1 MYRFL
6 LRPKWIAFHLLCLL
20 GVVLMVNFSIWQFG
34 RLSERREFN
43 SEVRQRSAL
52 ETVNIS
58 ELDLSDPSAMQWRT
72 AGAIGTYDPSEQVL
86 ILNRSQNGVA
96 GLNIVTPLI
105 LDDGRAILVNRGFI
119 GLSETPPSAPSGT
132 VRVLGTVQISDQRTS
147 GQATQASGE
156 QSEFFRLDIA
166 LLEEQIEYELLP
178 VALVAKAS
186 EPSEGATIAPVSP
199 PELSQGPHLSYA
211 IQWLIFSIAVI
222 VGWVLAIRK
231 SLANRALATPSDC
244 T

>member
-58 ELDLSDPSAMQWRT
+58 ELDLSDPLAVQWRS

-96 GLNIVTPLI
+96 GLNVVTPLI

-119 GLSETPPSAPSGT
+119 GLSATPPSAPSGT
-132 VRVLGTVQISDQRTS
+132 VRVLGTVQISEQRTA
-147 GQATQASGE
+147 GRATQASGE

-166 LLEEQIEYELLP
+166 LLEEQIDYDLLP
-178 VALVAKAS
+178 VALVAIAS
-186 EPSEGATIAPVSP
+186 EPSEGPTIAPINP

-211 IQWLIFSIAVI
+211 LQWLIFSTAVI

-231 SLANRALATPSDC
+231 SLANRALTTPSA
-244 T
+244 

>member
-58 ELDLSDPSAMQWRT
+58 KLDLSDPLAVQWRS
-72 AGAIGTYDPSEQVL
+72 AGAIGTYDPNEQVL

-96 GLNIVTPLI
+96 GLNVVTPLI

-119 GLSETPPSAPSGT
+119 GLSATPPSAPSGT
-132 VRVLGTVQISDQRTS
+132 VRVLGTVQISEQRTA
-147 GQATQASGE
+147 GRVTQASGE

-166 LLEEQIEYELLP
+166 LLEEQIDYELLP

-186 EPSEGATIAPVSP
+186 EPSEGPTIAPINP
-199 PELSQGPHLSYA
+199 PGLSQGPHLSYA
-211 IQWLIFSIAVI
+211 IQWLIFSAAVI

-231 SLANRALATPSDC
+231 SLANRALTMQSGL

>member
-58 ELDLSDPSAMQWRT
+58 ELDLSDPRAMQWRT

-132 VRVLGTVQISDQRTS
+132 VRVLGTMQITEQRTS

-166 LLEEQIEYELLP
+166 LLGEQIDYELLP
-178 VALVAKAS
+178 VVLVALAS
-186 EPSEGATIAPVSP
+186 EPSESPTIAPINP

-211 IQWLIFSIAVI
+211 IQWLIFSAAVI

-231 SLANRALATPSDC
+231 SLTNRALTTPSA
-244 T
+244 

>member
-58 ELDLSDPSAMQWRT
+58 KLDLSDPLAVQWRS
-72 AGAIGTYDPSEQVL
+72 AGAIGTYDPNEQVL

-96 GLNIVTPLI
+96 GLNVVTPLI

-119 GLSETPPSAPSGT
+119 GLSATPPSAPSGT
-132 VRVLGTVQISDQRTS
+132 VRVLGTVQISEQRTA
-147 GQATQASGE
+147 GRATQASGE

-166 LLEEQIEYELLP
+166 LLEEQIDYELLP

-186 EPSEGATIAPVSP
+186 EPSEGPTIAPINP

-211 IQWLIFSIAVI
+211 IQWLIFSAAVI

-231 SLANRALATPSDC
+231 SLANRALTTPSDC

>member
-58 ELDLSDPSAMQWRT
+58 ELDLSDPRAMQWRT

-119 GLSETPPSAPSGT
+119 GLSATPPSAPLGT
-132 VRVLGTVQISDQRTS
+132 VRVLGTVQISEQRTS

-166 LLEEQIEYELLP
+166 LLGEQIDYDLLP
-178 VALVAKAS
+178 VALVAIAS
-186 EPSEGATIAPVSP
+186 EPSESPTIAPINP

-211 IQWLIFSIAVI
+211 IQWLIFSAAVI

-231 SLANRALATPSDC
+231 SLANRALTTPSA
-244 T
+244 

>member
-1 MYRFL
+1 MMYRFL

-58 ELDLSDPSAMQWRT
+58 ELDLSDPLAVQWRS

-96 GLNIVTPLI
+96 GLNVVTPLI

-166 LLEEQIEYELLP
+166 LLGEQIDYDLLP
-178 VALVAKAS
+178 VALVAIAS
-186 EPSEGATIAPVSP
+186 EPSESPTLAPINP

-211 IQWLIFSIAVI
+211 IQWLIFSAAVI

-231 SLANRALATPSDC
+231 SLANRALTTPSA
-244 T
+244 

>member
-58 ELDLSDPSAMQWRT
+58 ELDLSDPRAMQWRT

-132 VRVLGTVQISDQRTS
+132 VRVLGTMQITEQRTS

-166 LLEEQIEYELLP
+166 LLGEQIDYDLLP
-178 VALVAKAS
+178 VALVAIAS
-186 EPSEGATIAPVSP
+186 EPSESPTLAPINP

-211 IQWLIFSIAVI
+211 IQWLIFSAAVI

-231 SLANRALATPSDC
+231 SLTNRALTTPSA
-244 T
+244 

>member
-1 MYRFL
+1 MMYRFL

-58 ELDLSDPSAMQWRT
+58 ELDLSDPRAMQWRT

-96 GLNIVTPLI
+96 GLNVVTPLI

-132 VRVLGTVQISDQRTS
+132 VRVLGTMQITEQRTS

-166 LLEEQIEYELLP
+166 LLGEQIDYDLLP

-186 EPSEGATIAPVSP
+186 EPSEGPTIAPINP

-211 IQWLIFSIAVI
+211 IQWLIFSAAVI

-231 SLANRALATPSDC
+231 SLANRAPTTPSA
-244 T
+244 

>member
-1 MYRFL
+1 
-6 LRPKWIAFHLLCLL
+6 
-20 GVVLMVNFSIWQFG
+20 MVNFSIWQFG

-58 ELDLSDPSAMQWRT
+58 ELDLSDPLAVQWRS

-96 GLNIVTPLI
+96 GLNVVTPLI

-132 VRVLGTVQISDQRTS
+132 VRVLGTVQISEQRTA
-147 GQATQASGE
+147 GRATQASGE

-166 LLEEQIEYELLP
+166 LLEEQIDYDLLP

-186 EPSEGATIAPVSP
+186 EPSEGPTIAPINP

-211 IQWLIFSIAVI
+211 IQWLIFSAAVI

-231 SLANRALATPSDC
+231 SLANRALTMQSGL

>member
-52 ETVNIS
+52 ETVNIL
-58 ELDLSDPSAMQWRT
+58 ELDLSDPRAMQWRT

-132 VRVLGTVQISDQRTS
+132 VRVLGTMQITEQRTS

-166 LLEEQIEYELLP
+166 LLGEQIDYDLLP
-178 VALVAKAS
+178 VALVAIAS
-186 EPSEGATIAPVSP
+186 EPSESPTLAPINP

-211 IQWLIFSIAVI
+211 IQWLIFSAAVI

-231 SLANRALATPSDC
+231 SLTNRALTTPSA
-244 T
+244 

>member
-52 ETVNIS
+52 ETMNIS

-96 GLNIVTPLI
+96 GLNVVTPLI

-119 GLSETPPSAPSGT
+119 GLSATPPSAPSGT
-132 VRVLGTVQISDQRTS
+132 VRVLGTVQVSDQRTS

-186 EPSEGATIAPVSP
+186 EPSEGPTIAPVSP

-231 SLANRALATPSDC
+231 SLANRALTTPSDC

>member
-1 MYRFL
+1 MYHFL

-20 GVVLMVNFSIWQFG
+20 GVVLMVNFSMWQFG
-34 RLSERREFN
+34 RLSDRREFN

-58 ELDLSDPSAMQWRT
+58 ELDLSNPLALQWRT

-96 GLNIVTPLI
+96 GLNVVTPLI
-105 LDDGRAILVNRGFI
+105 LDDGKALLVNRGFI
-119 GLSETPPSAPSGT
+119 ALSATPPQAPLGT
-132 VRVLGTVQISDQRTS
+132 VRVLGTVQISEQRTS
-147 GQATQASGE
+147 GQATQGGGE

-166 LLEEQIEYELLP
+166 RISEQINYELLP
-178 VALVAKAS
+178 VVLVAQGS
-186 EPSEGATIAPVSP
+186 DPSEDQSIAPINP

-211 IQWLIFSIAVI
+211 IQWLIFSAAVI
-222 VGWVLAIRK
+222 VGWILAIRK
-231 SLANRALATPSDC
+231 SLANRAPTTPSA
-244 T
+244 

>member
-20 GVVLMVNFSIWQFG
+20 GVVLMVNLSMWQFG

-58 ELDLSDPSAMQWRT
+58 ELDLSDPLAVQWRS

-96 GLNIVTPLI
+96 GLNVVTPLI

-119 GLSETPPSAPSGT
+119 GLSETPPSAPLGT
-132 VRVLGTVQISDQRTS
+132 VRVLGTVQISEQRTS

-166 LLEEQIEYELLP
+166 RIEQQIDYELLP

-186 EPSEGATIAPVSP
+186 EPGEGPTIAPISP

-231 SLANRALATPSDC
+231 SLANRALTTPSAC

>member
-1 MYRFL
+1 
-6 LRPKWIAFHLLCLL
+6 
-20 GVVLMVNFSIWQFG
+20 MVNFSIWQFG

-58 ELDLSDPSAMQWRT
+58 KLDLSDPLAVQWRS

-96 GLNIVTPLI
+96 GLNVVTPLI

-119 GLSETPPSAPSGT
+119 GLSATPPSAPSGT
-132 VRVLGTVQISDQRTS
+132 VRVLGTVQISEQRTA
-147 GQATQASGE
+147 GRATQASGE

-166 LLEEQIEYELLP
+166 LLEEQIDYELLP

-186 EPSEGATIAPVSP
+186 EPSEGPTIAPINP

-211 IQWLIFSIAVI
+211 IQWLIFSAAVI

-231 SLANRALATPSDC
+231 SLANRALTTPSA
-244 T
+244 

>member
-58 ELDLSDPSAMQWRT
+58 ELDLSDPRAMQWRT

-96 GLNIVTPLI
+96 GLNVVTPLI

-119 GLSETPPSAPSGT
+119 GLSATPPSAPLGT
-132 VRVLGTVQISDQRTS
+132 VRVLGTVQISEQRTS

-166 LLEEQIEYELLP
+166 LLGEQIDYELLP
-178 VALVAKAS
+178 VVLVAIAS
-186 EPSEGATIAPVSP
+186 EPSESPTIAPINP

-211 IQWLIFSIAVI
+211 IQWLIFSAAVI

-231 SLANRALATPSDC
+231 SLTNRALTTPSA
-244 T
+244 

>member
-20 GVVLMVNFSIWQFG
+20 GVVLMVNLSMWQLG
-34 RLSERREFN
+34 RLSDRREFN
-43 SEVRQRSAL
+43 SEVHERSSL

-58 ELDLSDPSAMQWRT
+58 ELDLSDPPAVQWRS

-96 GLNIVTPLI
+96 GLNVVTPLI

-119 GLSETPPSAPSGT
+119 ALSATPPSAPLGT

-166 LLEEQIEYELLP
+166 RLEEQIDYELLP

-186 EPSEGATIAPVSP
+186 EPSEEPTIAPINP
-199 PELSQGPHLSYA
+199 PELSQGPHMSYA

-231 SLANRALATPSDC
+231 SLANRALTMQSGL

>member
-58 ELDLSDPSAMQWRT
+58 KLDLSDPLAVQWRS

-96 GLNIVTPLI
+96 GLNVVTPLI

-119 GLSETPPSAPSGT
+119 GLSATPPSAPSGT
-132 VRVLGTVQISDQRTS
+132 VRVLGTVQISEQRTA
-147 GQATQASGE
+147 GRATQASGE

-166 LLEEQIEYELLP
+166 LLEEQIDYELLP

-186 EPSEGATIAPVSP
+186 EPSEGPTIAPINP

-211 IQWLIFSIAVI
+211 IQWLIFSAAVI

-231 SLANRALATPSDC
+231 SLANRALTTPSDF

>member
-58 ELDLSDPSAMQWRT
+58 ELDLSDPRALQWRT

-96 GLNIVTPLI
+96 GLNVVTPLI

-119 GLSETPPSAPSGT
+119 GLSATPPSAPSGT
-132 VRVLGTVQISDQRTS
+132 VRVLGTVQISEQRTA
-147 GQATQASGE
+147 GRATQASGE

-166 LLEEQIEYELLP
+166 LLEEQIDYELLP

-186 EPSEGATIAPVSP
+186 EPSEGPTIAPINP

-211 IQWLIFSIAVI
+211 IQWLIFSAAVI

-231 SLANRALATPSDC
+231 SLANRALATPSA
-244 T
+244 

>member
-1 MYRFL
+1 
-6 LRPKWIAFHLLCLL
+6 
-20 GVVLMVNFSIWQFG
+20 MVNFSIWQFG

-58 ELDLSDPSAMQWRT
+58 ELDLSDPLAVQWRS

-96 GLNIVTPLI
+96 GLNVVTPLI

-119 GLSETPPSAPSGT
+119 GLSATPPSAPSGT
-132 VRVLGTVQISDQRTS
+132 VRVLGTVQISEQRTA
-147 GQATQASGE
+147 GRATQASGE

-166 LLEEQIEYELLP
+166 LLGEQIDYDLLP

-186 EPSEGATIAPVSP
+186 EPSEGPTIAPINP

-211 IQWLIFSIAVI
+211 IQWLIFSAAVI

-231 SLANRALATPSDC
+231 SLANRALTMQSGL

>member
-132 VRVLGTVQISDQRTS
+132 VRVLGTVQITEQRTS

-166 LLEEQIEYELLP
+166 LLGEQIDYDLLP
-178 VALVAKAS
+178 VALVAIAS
-186 EPSEGATIAPVSP
+186 EPSESPTLAPINP

-211 IQWLIFSIAVI
+211 IQWLIFSAAVI

-231 SLANRALATPSDC
+231 SLTNRALTTPSA
-244 T
+244 

>member
-1 MYRFL
+1 
-6 LRPKWIAFHLLCLL
+6 
-20 GVVLMVNFSIWQFG
+20 MVNFSIWQFG

-96 GLNIVTPLI
+96 GLNVVTPLI

-132 VRVLGTVQISDQRTS
+132 VRVLGTVQISEQRTS

-166 LLEEQIEYELLP
+166 LLGEQIDYDLLP
-178 VALVAKAS
+178 VALVAIAS
-186 EPSEGATIAPVSP
+186 EPSESPTIAPINP

-231 SLANRALATPSDC
+231 SLANRALTTPSA
-244 T
+244 